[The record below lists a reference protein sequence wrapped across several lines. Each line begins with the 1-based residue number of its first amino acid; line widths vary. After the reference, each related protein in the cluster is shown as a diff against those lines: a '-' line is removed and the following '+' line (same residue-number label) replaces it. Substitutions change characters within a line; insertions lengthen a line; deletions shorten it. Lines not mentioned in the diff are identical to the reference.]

1 MKWKYDDHFVGL
13 TYEVLDDMKDLS
25 PVAKLIVLRLMVEYR
40 NEGGR
45 NNGDLI
51 VTTAQLR
58 EWCAAGQRTVLNA
71 IKEIGEFRHIKL
83 KRGKPGVVGYGQAN
97 RFGLRWMPKVGV
109 DVPDPKATTRQVVS
123 SNPGTKKRG
132 SGPSVV
138 VLLDTTSVVVPHSTT
153 TVENSNS
160 GCVKE
165 MPENIEV
172 HGSPENHYLESS
184 NPENSSGTTRRGPG
198 WKEDAA

>member
-1 MKWKYDDHFVGL
+1 
-13 TYEVLDDMKDLS
+13 
-25 PVAKLIVLRLMVEYR
+25 MVEYR

-83 KRGKPGVVGYGQAN
+83 KRGKPGAVGYGQAN
-97 RFGLRWMPKVGV
+97 RFGLKWMPKVGV
-109 DVPDPKATTRQVVS
+109 DVSDPKATTRQVVS
-123 SNPGTKKRG
+123 SKPGTKKRG
-132 SGPSVV
+132 SGQSVV
-138 VLLDTTSVVVPHSTT
+138 VLLDTTSVVVPQNTT

-160 GCVKE
+160 SCVKE

-172 HGSPENHYLESS
+172 HGSQENHYLNLAIQRTAAMQPLGGERA
-184 NPENSSGTTRRGPG
+184 GGRTRHEQVSAVRVLNDLG
-198 WKEDAA
+198 E